1 MGITKRIAR
10 IEFKISTMLRGRD
23 MSIDYDKFKKV
34 FGDEY
39 DRQKIDT
46 MINVSGLEVISKYDE
61 EMMRSKFSAYENNRM
76 KDLMTDR
83 ERELFVVVRSI
94 ANKEINFLLNAISKL
109 LTKD

>member
-1 MGITKRIAR
+1 MGNTKRIAR
-10 IEFKISTMLRGRD
+10 IQFKISAMLRGRN

-34 FGDEY
+34 FGDEF

-109 LTKD
+109 LVKD

>member
-1 MGITKRIAR
+1 
-10 IEFKISTMLRGRD
+10 

-34 FGDEY
+34 FGDEF

-109 LTKD
+109 LVKD

>member
-1 MGITKRIAR
+1 
-10 IEFKISTMLRGRD
+10 

-83 ERELFVVVRSI
+83 ERELFVVVRSM
-94 ANKEINFLLNAISKL
+94 ANREINFLLNAISKL

>member
-1 MGITKRIAR
+1 
-10 IEFKISTMLRGRD
+10 

-34 FGDEY
+34 FEDDYE
-39 DRQKIDT
+39 RQKIDT
-46 MINVSGLEVISKYDE
+46 LLNVSGLEVISKYDE
-61 EMMRSKFSAYENNRM
+61 EMMMSKFSVYEDNRM

-94 ANKEINFLLNAISKL
+94 ANKEINFLLNALSKL

>member
-1 MGITKRIAR
+1 
-10 IEFKISTMLRGRD
+10 MLRGRD

-34 FGDEY
+34 FGDEF

-109 LTKD
+109 LVKD

>member
-1 MGITKRIAR
+1 
-10 IEFKISTMLRGRD
+10 

-34 FGDEY
+34 FGDEF

-83 ERELFVVVRSI
+83 ERELFVVVRFI

-109 LTKD
+109 LVKD

>member
-1 MGITKRIAR
+1 
-10 IEFKISTMLRGRD
+10 

-34 FGDEY
+34 FNDEF

-46 MINVSGLEVISKYDE
+46 MINVSGLEVISKFDE

-83 ERELFVVVRSI
+83 ERELFVVVRSM
-94 ANKEINFLLNAISKL
+94 ANKEINFLLNALSKL
-109 LTKD
+109 LAKE